1 MIEKNAIILCSGG
14 LDSVVTAYYV
24 KKRLNYNNLI
34 ILFFN
39 YNQRTLLSERKFSKL
54 CAKELNAVFLE
65 IKLKELNNL
74 STSLINLKKKIKES
88 DINNLKNTKKES
100 EKYYVPCRNL
110 IFLSYA
116 LVLAESLFIRDRKIY
131 NIFIG
136 FKCEGKEPYPDT
148 TIDFLNNINKISYKN
163 CMKKFKVYAPLI
175 KKDKEDIVLLGKK
188 LNVDFKKTFSCY
200 IREKIHCGTCLAC
213 RLRQAGFY
221 WAGIKDPTKYKE
233 N

>member
-1 MIEKNAIILCSGG
+1 MKEKNAIILCSGG
-14 LDSVVTAYYV
+14 LDSVVTSYYV
-24 KKRLNYNNLI
+24 KKKINYENII
-34 ILFFN
+34 ILFFD

-54 CAKELNAVFLE
+54 CAKNINAKFIELKLPELNYLSNSIINSNKRAK
-65 IKLKELNNL
+65 KL
-74 STSLINLKKKIKES
+74 NLKDLE
-88 DINNLKNTKKES
+88 DTKKES

-110 IFLSYA
+110 IFISYA
-116 LVLAESLFIRDRKIY
+116 LALAESLFIKEKRSYD
-131 NIFIG
+131 IFIG

-148 TIDFLNNINKISYKN
+148 TIDFLNNINKISIKN
-163 CMKKFKVYAPLI
+163 CVKKFKVYAPLI

-188 LNVDFKKTFSCY
+188 LNVDLKKTFSCY
-200 IREKIHCGTCLAC
+200 VDKKIHCGTCLAC